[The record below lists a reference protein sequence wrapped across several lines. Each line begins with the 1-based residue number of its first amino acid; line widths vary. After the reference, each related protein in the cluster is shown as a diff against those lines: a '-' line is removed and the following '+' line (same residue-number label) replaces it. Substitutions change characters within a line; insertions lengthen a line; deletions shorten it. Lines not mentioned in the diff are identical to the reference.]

1 LGDYFQHQDK
11 SITGINFLRYSEK
24 EWDKIAGNQFAYCNR
39 LRASDYLV
47 LFREAGFDVC
57 RKEVQ
62 EDDDAKESMRKGFV
76 VDEKFHGYSVDELCT
91 TRFRVALKE
100 NKKAAST

>member
-1 LGDYFQHQDK
+1 MSDHFQHQDK
-11 SITGINFLRYSEK
+11 SITSINFLRYSEK

-57 RKEVQ
+57 RKELQ
-62 EDDDAKESMRKGFV
+62 EDDDAKESMKKRFV
-76 VDEKFHGYSVDELCT
+76 VDEKFCAYSVDELCT
-91 TRFRVALKE
+91 TGFRVALKE
-100 NKKAAST
+100 NRKAAGI